1 MKRLVS
7 ITPFVAV
14 LLVAAPRPGG
24 AQTEPEEPP
33 PVVSQPGVSVT
44 LPPSLDDPATGGL
57 TPQDLQRA
65 LREVEA
71 EIDLLDGETADVSG
85 WPDLAPVAVLSPIR
99 SVEHPDD
106 RSITILTTTLR
117 HTTIM
122 LPAGEAIVDFVV
134 GDSFYFDVRG
144 ADNVAYLRAMDDE
157 RRTTLT
163 LVTDHNRAYSF
174 DVFAT
179 TDHRPDEVVTV
190 RRPVDPR
197 FDPARVVPG
206 FDPDGLELDFAPSH
220 LVPDYEARIA
230 QAEAEVQRISED
242 GAREEARVRELGFE
256 RFDEYLRSYPQ
267 RIQFRYR
274 LSDEIRAAPL
284 FVTQIWT
291 DGVFTYLRSRA
302 QESPAIYSL
311 SGTQGEDP
319 ALVNVTLR
327 PDGLYV
333 VDHVLGAGFAQLQ
346 QARGEWYVW
355 DVPPLDMLSE
365 VPLPRGPEGPG
376 WVRTRSSLPW
386 IKRHPKL
393 FGTLVGAG
401 LGTFALVKVLR

>member
-1 MKRLVS
+1 MKRVVPIAPL
-7 ITPFVAV
+7 VAV
-14 LLVAAPRPGG
+14 VVLALARPGL
-24 AQTEPEEPP
+24 AQPVPDDPP
-33 PVVSQPGVSVT
+33 PVVSQPGVSVA
-44 LPPSLDDPATGGL
+44 LPPSLDGSAAGGMS
-57 TPQDLQRA
+57 PEAVQRA

-71 EIDLLDGETADVSG
+71 ELDLLDGDPEQLPG
-85 WPDLAPVAVLSPIR
+85 WPDLTSVSALPPIR
-99 SVEHPDD
+99 TVEQPDD
-106 RSITILTTTLR
+106 RSIVLLTTTLR

-122 LPAGEAIVDFVV
+122 LPPGEAIVDFVV

-179 TDHRPDEVVTV
+179 AAHRPDEVVTV
-190 RRPVDPR
+190 RRPIDPSL
-197 FDPARVVPG
+197 DPARVVPG
-206 FDPDGLELDFAPSH
+206 FDPDGLELDFAPSY

-230 QAEAEVQRISED
+230 QVEADVLRISEA
-242 GAREEARVRELGFE
+242 GAREEARIRELGFE
-256 RFDEYLRSYPQ
+256 RFDDYLRSYPQ

-274 LSDEIRAAPL
+274 LSEEIRAAPL

-346 QARGEWYVW
+346 HARGEWYLW

-365 VPLPRGPEGPG
+365 LPLPRGTEGPG
-376 WVRTRSSLPW
+376 WVRTRRSLPW

-393 FGTLVGAG
+393 FGTLLGAG
-401 LGTFALVKVLR
+401 LGTFALVKLAR